1 MTTEIEEIDGKYVV
15 TLIGG
20 MDTPA
25 AIKAEETLRQL
36 YNTDG
41 RDIIFDCTKLN
52 YIASS
57 GLRIIFRIFKGTK
70 AKGCRV
76 IMRGA
81 SENVKNVFRM
91 TGFIGYFE
99 FE

>member
-15 TLIGG
+15 TLIGE

-25 AIKAEETLRQL
+25 AIKAEETLQQL
-36 YNTDG
+36 YNIDG
-41 RDIIFDCTKLN
+41 KDIIFDCTNLN

-57 GLRIIFRIFKGTK
+57 GLRIIFRIFKGAK
-70 AKGCRV
+70 AKGSRV